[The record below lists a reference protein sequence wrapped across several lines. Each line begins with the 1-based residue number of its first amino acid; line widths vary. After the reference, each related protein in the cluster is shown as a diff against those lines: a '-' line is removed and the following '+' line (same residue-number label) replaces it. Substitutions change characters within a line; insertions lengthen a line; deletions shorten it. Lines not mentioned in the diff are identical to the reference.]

1 MPRPGVIFWLPPS
14 FYQQAVNLHPEIPE
28 LQANLGLMYY
38 QTGKDEEAIEA
49 FHHAARLKP
58 GMLVPHLF
66 LGLEYVKLKR
76 FSEAI
81 PHFKQAALVKPG
93 DVQVQLGLGQ
103 AYAGNREE
111 SPCQRRICPGG

>member
-1 MPRPGVIFWLPPS
+1 MK
-14 FYQQAVNLHPEIPE
+14 Q
-28 LQANLGLMYY
+28 
-38 QTGKDEEAIEA
+38 AIEA

-81 PHFKQAALVKPG
+81 PHFKQAALVETERRSSSVRPG
-93 DVQVQLGLGQ
+93 TGL
-103 AYAGNREE
+103 YRNRKD
-111 SPCQRRICPGG
+111 PPGQRRICPSR